1 MKLFYP
7 FFTAL
12 LCAMSAQVL
21 AQQACLITS
30 SDDELPIRMCQQNMT
45 IPESLFTGSFCQ
57 PQIPD
62 RTFNI
67 DFVDHC
73 PTGAYGVCEGA
84 TAQGVA
90 YKQSIHYYSD
100 KSDAPVLKA
109 YCERISKGVWQE
121 PDQASLEQNSEAARP

>member
-1 MKLFYP
+1 MKRIYPLF
-7 FFTAL
+7 AML
-12 LCAMSAQVL
+12 LCAFGTQAS

-30 SDDELPIRMCQQNMT
+30 NDDELPIRICQQNIS
-45 IPESLFTGSFCQ
+45 IPDTLFSSSFCQ

-84 TAQGVA
+84 KAQGVA
-90 YKQSIHYYSD
+90 YQQSIYYYSD
-100 KSDAPVLKA
+100 ASDAPVLKA
-109 YCERISKGVWQE
+109 YCERISKGTWQE
-121 PDQASLEQNSEAARP
+121 PSQQSSEQASPNGKP